1 MERRLPTD
9 AMSALA
15 QGPDLCE
22 IILLPSEELR
32 FDSSDLD
39 NWYYQFDVTADQA
52 STNVYGAPRLLSEF
66 QGLRPAA
73 GVHLLDE
80 AEPQRRYCAALG

>member
-1 MERRLPTD
+1 
-9 AMSALA
+9 MSALA

-73 GVHLLDE
+73 GVPLAPWGFGQLD
-80 AEPQRRYCAALG
+80 AVQVSGPD